1 MRHILVLTAASALAI
16 GLVPAAHATQ
26 TASVAAT
33 PAAAACIDA
42 APLAFDVANAARVP
56 IVVGKA
62 KKPRPAG
69 PARAQALANSLADE
83 NAPSVCT
90 MPVAEWEQ
98 SLLDEIQTYF
108 EAGDTQTALDYLSG
122 AIEGI
127 SVPEA
132 DATALRQKPRLA
144 DACSGFG
151 LSDFDLPSDVPFALA
166 LGAKAELLGNDDLAA
181 QALDKARA
189 VMKQFAESGAGGQAQ
204 TIGDWLR
211 LAAQLQ
217 LLGGDESTS
226 ESMFAKAREVA
237 KRSYDEYNRSR
248 CRHTKQ
254 TVNCYFKAAM
264 AMMLLGVEPE
274 PSQKDMGEA
283 AAAAAALNLGRR
295 PLGCVETYSFRW
307 RSSIELDNGDYLTM
321 DTGPVTFDAEFGK
334 ITSEDRGPLTL
345 SNATNVPCW
354 QADDDA
360 DDGWA
365 QVGSANV
372 TGGSFPY
379 QVGGTDLDGTLRIR
393 LLQSAAWK
401 VTGSGDLGCQM
412 LIAIFDG
419 LLEAFPQALNQG
431 IEVPA
436 GVKSY
441 GYDEVTHWVHAPTG
455 KTLTA
460 RDYFSLKLLKSTTVK
475 R

>member
-26 TASVAAT
+26 TASVVKT

-62 KKPRPAG
+62 KKSRPAG
-69 PARAQALANSLADE
+69 PARAQALADSLTDK

-98 SLLDEIQTYF
+98 SLLDEIQSYF
-108 EAGDTQTALDYLSG
+108 DAGDTQTALDYLSG
-122 AIEGI
+122 AIEAI
-127 SVPEA
+127 YVPET
-132 DATALRQKPRLA
+132 DPTALRQKPRVA

-151 LSDFDLPSDVPFALA
+151 LSEFDLPSDVPFALA
-166 LGAKAELLGNDDLAA
+166 LSAKADLLGNDDLSA

-211 LAAQLQ
+211 LAAQVQ

-226 ESMFAKAREVA
+226 ESMLAKAREVA
-237 KRSYDEYNRSR
+237 KQSYSEYNRSR

-283 AAAAAALNLGRR
+283 AAAAAALNQGRR

-307 RSSIELDNGDYLTM
+307 RSSWELDNGDFLTM
-321 DTGPVTFDAEFGK
+321 DTGLVTFDAEFGK
-334 ITSEDRGPLTL
+334 IASEDRGPLTL

-354 QADDDA
+354 EAV

-365 QVGSANV
+365 QVGLANV

-379 QVGGTDLDGTLRIR
+379 RVAGTDLDGTLRIR
-393 LLQSAAWK
+393 LLQNAAWR
-401 VTGSGDLGCQM
+401 VAGSGHMGCQL
-412 LIAIFDG
+412 LITMADQ
-419 LLEAFPQALNQG
+419 LLTAFPQMLNQG

-441 GYDEVTHWVHAPTG
+441 EHDEVTHQFHEPTG
-455 KTLTA
+455 KTLTS
-460 RDYFSLKLLKSTTVK
+460 RWYFSLKLLKSTTVK

>member
-42 APLAFDVANAARVP
+42 VPLALNVANAARVP

-237 KRSYDEYNRSR
+237 KQSYDEYNRSR

-460 RDYFSLKLLKSTTVK
+460 RDYFYLKLLKSTTVK

>member
-1 MRHILVLTAASALAI
+1 MRRIIILLTTAALAASV
-16 GLVPAAHATQ
+16 VPAAQAIDERPIFTQ
-26 TASVAAT
+26 RASDVCPEDFALVFNVAKAAT
-33 PAAAACIDA
+33 
-42 APLAFDVANAARVP
+42 VP

-62 KKPRPAG
+62 KKSRPAG
-69 PARAQALANSLADE
+69 TARAQLLANSLTDK

-98 SLLDEIQTYF
+98 SLLDEIQSYID
-108 EAGDTQTALDYLSG
+108 AGDTQTALDYLSG
-122 AIEGI
+122 AIDGI
-127 SVPEA
+127 YVPEA
-132 DATALRQKPRLA
+132 DPTAVRQKPRLA
-144 DACSGFG
+144 DVCSGFG
-151 LSDFDLPSDVPFALA
+151 LSEFDLPSDVPFALT
-166 LGAKAELLGNDDLAA
+166 LSAKAELLGNDDLSS

-189 VMKQFAESGAGGQAQ
+189 IMKQFAESGAGGQAQ

-211 LAAQLQ
+211 LAAQVQ
-217 LLGGDESTS
+217 LIGGDESTS
-226 ESMFAKAREVA
+226 DSMLAKAREVA
-237 KRSYDEYNRSR
+237 KQSYSEYNRSR

-254 TVNCYFKAAM
+254 TVKCYFKAAM
-264 AMMLLGVEPE
+264 ALMLLGVEPE

-283 AAAAAALNLGRR
+283 AAAAAALNQGRR

-307 RSSIELDNGDYLTM
+307 RSSWELDNGDFLTM

-354 QADDDA
+354 EAVA
-360 DDGWA
+360 DGWA
-365 QVGSANV
+365 QVGFANV

-393 LLQSAAWK
+393 LLQSAAWR
-401 VTGSGDLGCQM
+401 VTGSGNMGCQL
-412 LIAIFDG
+412 LIAMADQ
-419 LLEAFPQALNQG
+419 LLTAFPQMLNQG

-436 GVKSY
+436 GVKRY
-441 GYDEVTHWVHAPTG
+441 EYDEVTHEVHEPTG
-455 KTLTA
+455 KTLTS
-460 RDYFSLKLLKSTTVK
+460 RWYFSLKLLKSTSAK

>member
-42 APLAFDVANAARVP
+42 VPLALNVANAARVP

-98 SLLDEIQTYF
+98 SLLDEIQSYF

-144 DACSGFG
+144 DACLGFG
-151 LSDFDLPSDVPFALA
+151 FSEFDLPSDVPFALA

-226 ESMFAKAREVA
+226 ESMLAKAREVA
-237 KRSYDEYNRSR
+237 KRSYNEYNRSR

-360 DDGWA
+360 EDGWA
-365 QVGSANV
+365 QVGSANY

-460 RDYFSLKLLKSTTVK
+460 RDYFYLKLLKSTTVK

>member
-33 PAAAACIDA
+33 PAAVACIDA
-42 APLAFDVANAARVP
+42 VPLAFDVANAARVP

-83 NAPSVCT
+83 SAPSVCT

-98 SLLDEIQTYF
+98 SLLDEIQSYF
-108 EAGDTQTALDYLSG
+108 DAGDTQTALDYLSG

-132 DATALRQKPRLA
+132 DATALRNKPRLA

-151 LSDFDLPSDVPFALA
+151 LSEFDLPSDVPFALA
-166 LGAKAELLGNDDLAA
+166 LGAKADLLGNDDLAA

-226 ESMFAKAREVA
+226 ESMLAKAREVA
-237 KRSYDEYNRSR
+237 KQSYDEYNRSR

-307 RSSIELDNGDYLTM
+307 RSSWELDNGDYLTM

-354 QADDDA
+354 EAVG
-360 DDGWA
+360 DG
-365 QVGSANV
+365 
-372 TGGSFPY
+372 
-379 QVGGTDLDGTLRIR
+379 
-393 LLQSAAWK
+393 
-401 VTGSGDLGCQM
+401 
-412 LIAIFDG
+412 
-419 LLEAFPQALNQG
+419 
-431 IEVPA
+431 
-436 GVKSY
+436 
-441 GYDEVTHWVHAPTG
+441 
-455 KTLTA
+455 
-460 RDYFSLKLLKSTTVK
+460 ST
-475 R
+475 